1 MQLAGFVI
9 CGLHFYVW
17 LSVKHELCN
26 QVHMWERLRGE
37 TEIYRQVQPLF
48 KPSEG
53 FKYEHF
59 WASFFFAKKSLPR
72 RFPHDMNAA
81 WAFCFGVLLHTGTT
95 VQDVVSSCQHV
106 EETNNQKPCTL
117 AIKNKRY

>member
-9 CGLHFYVW
+9 CGLHLYVW

-59 WASFFFAKKSLPR
+59 WAFYFFFCQEVTSSAIPAWHERSMSLLFWGIIAHR
-72 RFPHDMNAA
+72 NNCAR
-81 WAFCFGVLLHTGTT
+81 CGVF
-95 VQDVVSSCQHV
+95 VSACWR
-106 EETNNQKPCTL
+106 
-117 AIKNKRY
+117 NK